1 MFYSHFFIRLKKM
14 GASIRNTENRLIIQS
29 LNDYG
34 IENFTLAIYKIDPK
48 LFEIEFKPLEY
59 SRALEQYY
67 IFNSNSV
74 LNSIKVAG
82 ASPAGPMDENTKLSI
97 GKANSKPLYNHDKS
111 ILHYTAV
118 STVSFLQKV
127 QTSQSTLRNYL
138 ASGKALVGKFVF
150 SREFYPGVEIQLMDS
165 TDLSELIAEG
175 KTEQNLVRLTNPE
188 TKKKMLDSNHQKM
201 SITLIDIETKKEYF
215 FVSLNRASNF
225 TRSFS
230 LNKTRDG
237 KFVISRVAGVIKTG
251 EICNFPSLNNERY
264 ISLPKLMEM
273 KSGDSYKGF
282 IVRRESKAC

>member
-1 MFYSHFFIRLKKM
+1 MESKAPVDLQTINRYLGHFSLSITQEEFDILLTIRKVEFELPLNKSSELLLDSIGRNLSKSHKDSENNRFAGVYIFTNKLTGEEYVGSSINLGSRVRYYFK
-14 GASIRNTENRLIIQS
+14 ASIRNTENRLIIQS

-188 TKKKMLDSNHQKM
+188 TKKKN
-201 SITLIDIETKKEYF
+201 
-215 FVSLNRASNF
+215 
-225 TRSFS
+225 
-230 LNKTRDG
+230 
-237 KFVISRVAGVIKTG
+237 
-251 EICNFPSLNNERY
+251 
-264 ISLPKLMEM
+264 
-273 KSGDSYKGF
+273 
-282 IVRRESKAC
+282 VRL